1 MLVLPLSV
9 DLVLIVVFV
18 FDALVLIP
26 LEVDGS
32 LPEVI
37 DFLARSLEPFIPKQQ
52 ILVPLQVLYFLFEV
66 FGRSLGD
73 VK

>member
-37 DFLARSLEPFIPKQQ
+37 DFLSRSLEPFIPKQQ
-52 ILVPLQVLYFLFEV
+52 TLVPLQALYFLFEV